1 MKQSATTMYMFRT
14 VTLRPHWMQ
23 YIINNVPAFC
33 ILLASFWLY
42 AWPCYDSFVVR
53 EIVLGI
59 NLFTLMFLMFKLI
72 YFARMEYVITR
83 EQIILMHGVL
93 SHSTDYVELYRVVDY
108 AQHRSLPQQL
118 FNLKTVSIYSG
129 DRNNSVVNII
139 GIKNDLDIIAEIR
152 TRVEF
157 NKHNKGIYEI
167 TNR

>member
-1 MKQSATTMYMFRT
+1 MFRT

-33 ILLASFWLY
+33 ILLASFWL
-42 AWPCYDSFVVR
+42 ATWPCYDSFVVR

>member
-1 MKQSATTMYMFRT
+1 
-14 VTLRPHWMQ
+14 
-23 YIINNVPAFC
+23 
-33 ILLASFWLY
+33 
-42 AWPCYDSFVVR
+42 
-53 EIVLGI
+53 
-59 NLFTLMFLMFKLI
+59 MFLMFKLI